1 MPQNPA
7 YLDAESR
14 VFRHF
19 GLTPTVRP
27 LALTQPPLRLRVAEV
42 GRGEPVPFLHGGGL
56 CTAHG
61 APLVAHLPGVRSLM
75 LDAPGTA
82 DTVDFRSVD
91 LRRWFDAMLIGC
103 LDVLGLETVPVVGH
117 SLGAMFALWLA
128 LASPERVRSVVAI
141 GVPAVAFGA
150 RIESLRVLARP
161 WLGPLMLW
169 TP

>member
-7 YLDAESR
+7 YLDAESL

-56 CTAHG
+56 CTAHW
-61 APLVAHLPGVRSLM
+61 APSWPICRACAASCWMP
-75 LDAPGTA
+75 PGTA

>member
-1 MPQNPA
+1 
-7 YLDAESR
+7 
-14 VFRHF
+14 
-19 GLTPTVRP
+19 
-27 LALTQPPLRLRVAEV
+27 
-42 GRGEPVPFLHGGGL
+42 
-56 CTAHG
+56 
-61 APLVAHLPGVRSLM
+61 
-75 LDAPGTA
+75 
-82 DTVDFRSVD
+82 
-91 LRRWFDAMLIGC
+91 MLIGC
-103 LDVLGLETVPVVGH
+103 LDVLGLETVPVVGD